1 MDIEDEFEKVEAVI
15 SADTQKIEAIVEAWW
30 AKHFHNSTI
39 SSDTTLYNSLHA
51 AKEELKNTLSTNQ
64 Q

>member
-1 MDIEDEFEKVEAVI
+1 MDIEEIEKVEAVI

-30 AKHFHNSTI
+30 IKHFHNSVI
-39 SSDTTLYNSLHA
+39 SGDTALYNSLHA
-51 AKEELKNTLSTNQ
+51 AKEELKITLTNNQ